1 MAEVPRRKI
10 IHGLYGCN
18 NWTASWLGQRAR
30 HQRWATW
37 LKQHGKILFNPPRTG
52 SLGTRQL
59 IQLAH
64 WSDRPTIWTAEHRFK
79 SQTVGWVQPERRPVD
94 GFLKHCYT
102 KAKNRSHG
110 YFYFFLP
117 GRGRGSLKGWIS
129 GPPPMVPWWPFL
141 LCCSRLSTKH
151 HNENITS

>member
-1 MAEVPRRKI
+1 MACLCATTELR
-10 IHGLYGCN
+10 
-18 NWTASWLGQRAR
+18 ASWLGQRAR
-30 HQRWATW
+30 HRRWATW
-37 LKQHGKILFNPPRTG
+37 LEQHSKILFNPPRTG

-117 GRGRGSLKGWIS
+117 GTREGVGVVERMNKWTTTNGSMMAFSL
-129 GPPPMVPWWPFL
+129 MLFPFE
-141 LCCSRLSTKH
+141 H
-151 HNENITS
+151 QTS